1 MYIEANLFTASIL
14 ILVFAILI
22 ILTHSRRTPERP
34 KGFFKKERRTYPRYQ
49 TSLRIKY
56 KTPIEEGISWIK
68 DVSRSGA
75 RLFLNNAL
83 KTVAI
88 GQPLELE
95 ISLPS
100 DTQPILVK
108 GNIVWA
114 QDTDAGFHFVEAMDG
129 DIDKII
135 KYVNPEEDQA
145 KQA

>member
-14 ILVFAILI
+14 ILVFAILVL
-22 ILTHSRRTPERP
+22 LTHAKRTVERP
-34 KGFFKKERRTYPRYQ
+34 RGFFKKERRTYPRYE

-95 ISLPS
+95 INLPS
-100 DTQPILVK
+100 DAQPILLK

-114 QDTDAGFHFVEAMDG
+114 QDTDAGFHFIEAVDG

-135 KYVNPEEDQA
+135 KYVNPEDSQA
-145 KQA
+145 EQA